1 MDNRVQIGSV
11 LKRVNLARAAYG
23 AFDLETLLGGEPH
36 SASFCAI
43 GRSLRSGVEDWLFV
57 SIGSAHLRLWTLGK
71 DPDAVAK
78 LIMTAWGI
86 SDHRLRRPHDKSIF
100 VTLPLPIA
108 IREFVNQFDRGLLP
122 EFRGAVSQ
130 EDMRRL
136 NELVHAIPFRIGQ
149 RNSGSNPLMPRHLL
163 SDIASRS
170 PENICGSSSLAA
182 YRS

>member
-1 MDNRVQIGSV
+1 MNNRVQIGSV
-11 LKRVNLARAAYG
+11 LKLVNLARAAYG
-23 AFDLETLLGGEPH
+23 AFDLETVLGGEPH

-57 SIGSAHLRLWTLGK
+57 AIGSTHLRLWTLGR

-86 SDHRLRRPHDKSIF
+86 SDHRPRRPHDKSIF
-100 VTLPLPIA
+100 VTLPLPTA
-108 IREFVNQFDRGLLP
+108 IREFVSQFDRGLLP
-122 EFRGAVSQ
+122 EYRGAVSRG
-130 EDMRRL
+130 DFRKL
-136 NELVHAIPFRIGQ
+136 SELVHAIPFRIGQ

-170 PENICGSSSLAA
+170 PENICGSSSLAG

>member
-1 MDNRVQIGSV
+1 
-11 LKRVNLARAAYG
+11 
-23 AFDLETLLGGEPH
+23 
-36 SASFCAI
+36 
-43 GRSLRSGVEDWLFV
+43 VEDWLFV

-86 SDHRLRRPHDKSIF
+86 SDHPLRRPHDKSIF

-130 EDMRRL
+130 EDMRQL

-149 RNSGSNPLMPRHLL
+149 RNSGSNRLMPRHLL

-170 PENICGSSSLAA
+170 PENICGSSSVAA